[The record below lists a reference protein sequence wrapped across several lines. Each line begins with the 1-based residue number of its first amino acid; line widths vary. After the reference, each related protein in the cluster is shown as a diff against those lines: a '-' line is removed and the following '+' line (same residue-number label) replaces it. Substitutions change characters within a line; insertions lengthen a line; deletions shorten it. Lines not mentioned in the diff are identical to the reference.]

1 MQAEISRGRHGAET
15 AQTSVDEHF
24 DRSSAFWD
32 ALYGGN
38 DVYSAIHRRRQA
50 IALRWIEQLASP
62 PSGHVLELG
71 CGAGF
76 MAIALARR
84 GWRVHATDA
93 VPAMLTRAQRNAEA
107 AGVED
112 RLTFGLA
119 DAQRLAVEDASFDVV
134 VALGVI
140 PWLPLPGQALAEM
153 ARVTRDGGVVVVNA
167 DNRRRLDYAMDPRRN
182 PSLAPLRSAVKSLL
196 RRRRV
201 TAGAPSHLH
210 DVAEFDA
217 MLAAA
222 GVEKLRGAVYGFGP
236 FTVLGRHTLPD
247 GPGVRLDGFLQ
258 QRADAGS
265 RTLASRGAQYLVA
278 GRRRPETASADP
290 LTAAV

>member
-1 MQAEISRGRHGAET
+1 
-15 AQTSVDEHF
+15 
-24 DRSSAFWD
+24 
-32 ALYGGN
+32 
-38 DVYSAIHRRRQA
+38 

-134 VALGVI
+134 VALGAI
-140 PWLPLPGQALAEM
+140 PWLPPPGQALAEM
-153 ARVTRDGGVVVVNA
+153 ALATRHRGVFA
-167 DNRRRLDYAMDPRRN
+167 
-182 PSLAPLRSAVKSLL
+182 
-196 RRRRV
+196 V
-201 TAGAPSHLH
+201 TAAN
-210 DVAEFDA
+210 
-217 MLAAA
+217 
-222 GVEKLRGAVYGFGP
+222 
-236 FTVLGRHTLPD
+236 
-247 GPGVRLDGFLQ
+247 
-258 QRADAGS
+258 
-265 RTLASRGAQYLVA
+265 RTPA
-278 GRRRPETASADP
+278 
-290 LTAAV
+290 